1 MHREP
6 NERRKFLASKT
17 MGRIR
22 FSRVSAFAETCL
34 KAVRPQDISAS
45 LTATLGEAGVSSWYV
60 GPLVH
65 ESDLPPG
72 TGHFGMPV
80 AWQELYAEERFCEV
94 DPVFLH
100 AKRREGPST
109 WNACR
114 ERAEYAG
121 ATRRA
126 LQVFDDAEAFDLFDG
141 FIMPTL
147 GSHPLI
153 DGVSFGGRDPDLS
166 VTGLLDLQL
175 VGTYAYEGFRRLAEG
190 FKRVSPRLTR
200 RELEVL
206 RWSAEGK
213 TAWEIGEILTIGVRT
228 VRTHQSA
235 IKEKYCVSTIVQA
248 AIRATLDGTVP
259 PPL

>member
-1 MHREP
+1 
-6 NERRKFLASKT
+6 LASKI

-22 FSRVSAFAETCL
+22 FNKVSAFAATCL
-34 KAVRPQDISAS
+34 TAARPQEIGAA
-45 LTATLGEAGVSSWYV
+45 LTQTLGEAGITSWYV

-65 ESDLPPG
+65 ERDLPPG
-72 TGHFGMPV
+72 TGQFGMPV
-80 AWQELYAEERFCEV
+80 AWQEQYAEARHCEV

-109 WNACR
+109 WSACR
-114 ERAEYAG
+114 DRAVHEG
-121 ATRRA
+121 ASRRA
-126 LQVFDDAEAFDLFDG
+126 LRVFEEAEDYDLFDG

-147 GSHPLI
+147 GSAPLI
-153 DGVSFGGRDPDLS
+153 DGVTFGGRNPDLS
-166 VTGLLDLQL
+166 TPGLLGLQL

-228 VRTHQSA
+228 VRTHQTS
-235 IKEKYCVSTIVQA
+235 IKVKYRVSTIVQA

-259 PPL
+259 APH